1 MGKIYC
7 VMGKSSSGKDTVYKK
22 LKEQYKEFRLIV
34 PYTTRP
40 IREGEKDGVEYYFV
54 DPEQFRAMKEDG
66 KVIESRSYN
75 TKCGIWTYF
84 TADDGQ
90 IDLSAADY
98 LLIGTL
104 VSYQA
109 LREYFGEEAIV
120 PVYLEVEDGLRLA
133 RALER
138 ERRQE
143 KPKYAEM
150 CRRFLADEE
159 DFSEE
164 NLIKSGITERFGNE
178 DFTECLNKIQR
189 SGTVSC
195 DEGGREGD
203 RVPVL

>member
-133 RALER
+133 RALAR

-189 SGTVSC
+189 YI
-195 DEGGREGD
+195 EEIR
-203 RVPVL
+203 

>member
-150 CRRFLADEE
+150 CPPFSCGRGGL
-159 DFSEE
+159 SEE

-189 SGTVSC
+189 YI
-195 DEGGREGD
+195 EEIR
-203 RVPVL
+203 

>member
-109 LREYFGEEAIV
+109 LQEYFGEEAIV

-189 SGTVSC
+189 YI
-195 DEGGREGD
+195 EEIR
-203 RVPVL
+203 

>member
-40 IREGEKDGVEYYFV
+40 IREGETDGVEYYFV

-189 SGTVSC
+189 YI
-195 DEGGREGD
+195 EEIR
-203 RVPVL
+203 

>member
-22 LKEQYKEFRLIV
+22 LKEQYKEFV
-34 PYTTRP
+34 DCPYTTRP

-189 SGTVSC
+189 YI
-195 DEGGREGD
+195 EEIR
-203 RVPVL
+203 

>member
-120 PVYLEVEDGLRLA
+120 PVYLEVEDGLRLD

-189 SGTVSC
+189 YI
-195 DEGGREGD
+195 EEIR
-203 RVPVL
+203 

>member
-150 CRRFLADEE
+150 CRRFLADVE

-189 SGTVSC
+189 YI
-195 DEGGREGD
+195 EEIR
-203 RVPVL
+203 

>member
-109 LREYFGEEAIV
+109 LWEYFGEEAIV

-189 SGTVSC
+189 YI
-195 DEGGREGD
+195 EEIR
-203 RVPVL
+203 

>member
-189 SGTVSC
+189 YM
-195 DEGGREGD
+195 EEIR
-203 RVPVL
+203 

>member
-22 LKEQYKEFRLIV
+22 LKEQYKGFRLIV

-189 SGTVSC
+189 YI
-195 DEGGREGD
+195 EEIR
-203 RVPVL
+203 

>member
-143 KPKYAEM
+143 KPKI
-150 CRRFLADEE
+150 CGDVPP
-159 DFSEE
+159 FSCGRGG
-164 NLIKSGITERFGNE
+164 LFGRKSYQKR
-178 DFTECLNKIQR
+178 DYRAVWQ
-189 SGTVSC
+189 
-195 DEGGREGD
+195 
-203 RVPVL
+203 

>member
-189 SGTVSC
+189 NI
-195 DEGGREGD
+195 EEIR
-203 RVPVL
+203 

>member
-1 MGKIYC
+1 MGKIYY

-22 LKEQYKEFRLIV
+22 LKEQYPDLRSVV

-40 IREGEKDGVEYYFV
+40 IREGEQNGVEYYFV
-54 DPEQFRAMKEDG
+54 DEEKLHEMEEKSQ
-66 KVIESRSYN
+66 VIEARSYH
-75 TKCGIWTYF
+75 TRCGVWTYF

-90 IDLSAADY
+90 IDLNGSDY

-109 LREYFGEEAIV
+109 LRKYFGEKALV

-138 ERRQE
+138 ERRQDQ
-143 KPKYAEM
+143 PKYAEM
-150 CRRFLADEE
+150 CRRFLADEK

-164 NLIKSGITERFGNE
+164 NLVESGITRRFYNE
-178 DFTECLNKIQR
+178 SLPECL
-189 SGTVSC
+189 
-195 DEGGREGD
+195 DEIGAYIKEMR
-203 RVPVL
+203 

>member
-109 LREYFGEEAIV
+109 LREYFEEEAIV

-189 SGTVSC
+189 YI
-195 DEGGREGD
+195 EEIR
-203 RVPVL
+203 

>member
-54 DPEQFRAMKEDG
+54 SEDRFCEMKESK
-66 KVIESRSYN
+66 KVIEARSYN

-90 IDLSAADY
+90 IDLNASDY

-104 VSYQA
+104 VSYRA
-109 LREYFGEEAIV
+109 LRKYFGESYIV
-120 PVYLEVEDGLRLA
+120 PIYLEVEDGLRLV

-138 ERRQE
+138 ERRQDE
-143 KPKYAEM
+143 PKYAEM

-164 NLIKSGITERFGNE
+164 NLIKSGITERFCNE
-178 DFTECLNKIQR
+178 DLAVCLDKIR
-189 SGTVSC
+189 TYIGKN
-195 DEGGREGD
+195 R
-203 RVPVL
+203 

>member
-1 MGKIYC
+1 
-7 VMGKSSSGKDTVYKK
+7 MGKSSSGKDTVYKK

-138 ERRQE
+138 RGDAVGLSVAVLGALPAAARSTAQQVALAIRVAHRKVRIGQGSLKRQ
-143 KPKYAEM
+143 
-150 CRRFLADEE
+150 
-159 DFSEE
+159 
-164 NLIKSGITERFGNE
+164 
-178 DFTECLNKIQR
+178 
-189 SGTVSC
+189 V
-195 DEGGREGD
+195 
-203 RVPVL
+203 RVGAAGMIRVASH

>member
-22 LKEQYKEFRLIV
+22 LKEQYKEFLLIV

-189 SGTVSC
+189 YI
-195 DEGGREGD
+195 EEIR
-203 RVPVL
+203 

>member
-138 ERRQE
+138 ERKQE

-189 SGTVSC
+189 YI
-195 DEGGREGD
+195 EEIR
-203 RVPVL
+203 

>member
-22 LKEQYKEFRLIV
+22 LKEQYKEFRLII

-189 SGTVSC
+189 YI
-195 DEGGREGD
+195 EEIR
-203 RVPVL
+203 

>member
-54 DPEQFRAMKEDG
+54 DPDQFRAMKEDG

-189 SGTVSC
+189 YI
-195 DEGGREGD
+195 EEIR
-203 RVPVL
+203 

>member
-90 IDLSAADY
+90 IDLSAAEY

-189 SGTVSC
+189 YI
-195 DEGGREGD
+195 EEIR
-203 RVPVL
+203 

>member
-40 IREGEKDGVEYYFV
+40 IREGEKHGVEYYFV

-189 SGTVSC
+189 YI
-195 DEGGREGD
+195 EEIR
-203 RVPVL
+203 

>member
-84 TADDGQ
+84 TADDEQ

-189 SGTVSC
+189 YI
-195 DEGGREGD
+195 EEIR
-203 RVPVL
+203 

>member
-133 RALER
+133 SALER

-189 SGTVSC
+189 YI
-195 DEGGREGD
+195 EEIR
-203 RVPVL
+203 

>member
-84 TADDGQ
+84 TADEGQ

-189 SGTVSC
+189 YI
-195 DEGGREGD
+195 EEIR
-203 RVPVL
+203 

>member
-133 RALER
+133 CALER

-189 SGTVSC
+189 YI
-195 DEGGREGD
+195 EEIR
-203 RVPVL
+203 

>member
-40 IREGEKDGVEYYFV
+40 IRQGEKDGVEYYFV

-189 SGTVSC
+189 YI
-195 DEGGREGD
+195 EEIR
-203 RVPVL
+203 